1 MFGNNPNLKNLEPV
15 VIMGR
20 GHSGTRILAWICH
33 DLGLRMG
40 VDASRETGDA
50 DDLVFTRKI
59 KKIAQRNLGMT
70 SMSDIKA
77 SSLRRFHRAITA
89 YYKRMG
95 QPEGLWGWKF
105 PETYLIAPY
114 VLKTFPNIRIIHL
127 VRDGRDLAFKNHLT
141 DDPNRR
147 LGKLLLTKIGALHEP
162 HAVQAGMSW
171 AAQVDWFDQFKS
183 EIPKTQY
190 LEMTFEQ
197 LCSNPMT
204 EAQRL
209 CHFLQVP
216 MTEAATHFC
225 QNRINTSKLAQ
236 HRENDPNDVAA
247 VTKRILPTLK
257 RYGYE

>member
-77 SSLRRFHRAITA
+77 
-89 YYKRMG
+89 
-95 QPEGLWGWKF
+95 
-105 PETYLIAPY
+105 
-114 VLKTFPNIRIIHL
+114 
-127 VRDGRDLAFKNHLT
+127 
-141 DDPNRR
+141 
-147 LGKLLLTKIGALHEP
+147 
-162 HAVQAGMSW
+162 
-171 AAQVDWFDQFKS
+171 
-183 EIPKTQY
+183 
-190 LEMTFEQ
+190 
-197 LCSNPMT
+197 
-204 EAQRL
+204 
-209 CHFLQVP
+209 P